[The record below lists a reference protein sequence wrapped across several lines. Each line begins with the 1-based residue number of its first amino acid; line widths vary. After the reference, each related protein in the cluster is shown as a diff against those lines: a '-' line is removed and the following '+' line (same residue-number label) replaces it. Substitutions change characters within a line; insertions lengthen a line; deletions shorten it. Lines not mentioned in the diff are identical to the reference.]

1 MEHFIGLARVDSCI
15 PNLIIGRRQSR
26 RKLRKGCANMIKNAA
41 KFEESI
47 RENTRSGVDKVFR

>member
-26 RKLRKGCANMIKNAA
+26 RKGCANMIKNAA

-47 RENTRSGVDKVFR
+47 REATRSGMDKVFRK